1 MSLINTLRMYAEDM
15 HSATGYNERSSA
27 MSKAADMI
35 EKFENMSASEA
46 CATIP
51 SVMEYVKQLEQERDE
66 LKEKV
71 ARLSALLEAEPFR
84 NERIE
89 QLEQERDELANDRLW
104 RERGTTLT
112 NCVNYNS
119 IAFAVA
125 GGMVATVRPG
135 HERLTEPSRTPP
147 AAGSASSP
155 RGAWRASRWRTCSAS
170 ASSSAGCSG

>member
-1 MSLINTLRMYAEDM
+1 MNLINTLRMYAEDI

-35 EKFENMSASEA
+35 EKFENMSACEA

-51 SVMEYVKQLEQERDE
+51 SVMEYVQQLEQERDE

-89 QLEQERDELANDRLW
+89 QLEQERD
-104 RERGTTLT
+104 TL
-112 NCVNYNS
+112 
-119 IAFAVA
+119 ILAVA
-125 GGMVATVRPG
+125 DHVTARSDQAAALKLARIALSGWIGSPN
-135 HERLTEPSRTPP
+135 TEQY
-147 AAGSASSP
+147 AALA
-155 RGAWRASRWRTCSAS
+155 AIDALKI
-170 ASSSAGCSG
+170 